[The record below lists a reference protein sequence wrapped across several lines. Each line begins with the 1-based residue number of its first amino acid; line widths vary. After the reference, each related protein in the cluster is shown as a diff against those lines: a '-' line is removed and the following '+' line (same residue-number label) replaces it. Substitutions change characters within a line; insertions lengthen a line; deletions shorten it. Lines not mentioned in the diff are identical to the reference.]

1 MALLGRTSAASNPP
15 SPPAPPCTVEM
26 LKQRLAGDKSWPIA
40 CGNTML
46 GTAGKE
52 LDLSGA
58 HLSYGDF
65 EDATFTGKS
74 SIIDRVGLEQRG

>member
-26 LKQRLAGDKSWPIA
+26 LKQRPAGDKSWPIR
-40 CGNTML
+40 CRGTTL
-46 GTAGKE
+46 GTADHE

-65 EDATFTGKS
+65 TSDTFIGWHA
-74 SIIDRVGLEQRG
+74 